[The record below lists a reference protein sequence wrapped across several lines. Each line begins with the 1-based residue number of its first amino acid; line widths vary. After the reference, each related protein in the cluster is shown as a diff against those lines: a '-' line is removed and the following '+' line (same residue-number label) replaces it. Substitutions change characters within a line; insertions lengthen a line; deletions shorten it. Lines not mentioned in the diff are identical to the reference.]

1 MLRGPLRVASHSVV
15 SSIGSIGGG
24 LSPPLL
30 FHRQSL
36 LFYIDLTDFGFSHFL
51 RLVGLGAGGGG
62 RGAIAIYIYIHHRGQ
77 GREGVGSW
85 HFKRVF
91 D

>member
-1 MLRGPLRVASHSVV
+1 MPRGPLRVASQSVV
-15 SSIGSIGGG
+15 SSIGFIGGG

-30 FHRQSL
+30 FHRQSV

-62 RGAIAIYIYIHHRGQ
+62 RGAIAIYIYIYTSQRPGQ
-77 GREGVGSW
+77 GGGWVLAL
-85 HFKRVF
+85 
-91 D
+91 

>member
-1 MLRGPLRVASHSVV
+1 MPRGPLRVASQSVV

-30 FHRQSL
+30 FHRQSV

-51 RLVGLGAGGGG
+51 RLVGLGGGGG
-62 RGAIAIYIYIHHRGQ
+62 GEGRLRDIYIYIHHRGQ
-77 GREGVGSW
+77 GREGGWVLAL
-85 HFKRVF
+85 F
-91 D
+91 

>member
-1 MLRGPLRVASHSVV
+1 MPRGPLRVASQSVV

-30 FHRQSL
+30 FHRQSV

-51 RLVGLGAGGGG
+51 RLVGLGAGVGGEG
-62 RGAIAIYIYIHHRGQ
+62 RLQYIYIYIYITEARAGRGW
-77 GREGVGSW
+77 VLAL
-85 HFKRVF
+85 
-91 D
+91 